1 MRPAIGYLRVSTEAQ
16 GKSGLGLEAQREQIQ
31 RFSDEHG
38 FSVTE
43 WFTDVQSGKGNQ
55 KTNLRPG
62 LAAALATA
70 KRAKCHLLVSK
81 LDRLSR
87 NATFLGILMEEKVS
101 FLVCELGPEVD
112 RFMLRIYAAVAE
124 KEREL
129 IGQRIRDALAAKR
142 ARGERLGSPQ
152 FPEIRKLAYK
162 RRAELAQD
170 FDRDIFPVVK
180 DLRDQGLSLRK
191 IADHLNRLRVATQY
205 SGQWCAMK
213 VSRMLDRQKM
223 LAICIE
229 PATINQTSQAQ

>member
-16 GKSGLGLEAQREQIQ
+16 GKSGLGLEAQRAQIQ
-31 RFSDEHG
+31 RFSAEHG
-38 FSVTE
+38 FSVTD

-87 NATFLGILMEEKVS
+87 NATFLGNLMEEKVS

-124 KEREL
+124 KEREV

-142 ARGERLGSPQ
+142 ARGEQLGSSN
-152 FPEIRKLAYK
+152 FAAIRALAYK
-162 RRAELAQD
+162 RRAELAQA
-170 FDRDIFPVVK
+170 FDADVYPTIRS
-180 DLRDQGLSLRK
+180 LRDQGLSLRN
-191 IADHLNRLRVATQY
+191 IADRLNRLRVVTQH
-205 SGQWCAMK
+205 GRQWSAMQ
-213 VSRMLDRQKM
+213 VSRMLDRQER
-223 LAICIE
+223 LAAGLGAAREIE
-229 PATINQTSQAQ
+229 MISAV